1 MSTPEIIGNLIKNKR
16 NEMNISQGKLAKKL
30 DVQPPVI
37 YKYEKGI
44 IKIIPIE
51 KRRIISQILNIP
63 IKDLLYENETPS
75 YKEGYQL
82 GKAFAYEVFATI
94 FLTPSNISIEKIK
107 EKLQDCLPNSSKYD
121 YSKSIEYLL
130 EVRKILLKNQTL
142 DENDKKRIDECIS
155 LSLNSIL
162 PMSPDERPTT
172 PPNK

>member
-1 MSTPEIIGNLIKNKR
+1 MYEYSIKWRGITATEPFDIISFANRDGLYVEAVLFN
-16 NEMNISQGKLAKKL
+16 
-30 DVQPPVI
+30 DT
-37 YKYEKGI
+37 
-44 IKIIPIE
+44 
-51 KRRIISQILNIP
+51 ISQILNIP

-162 PMSPDERPTT
+162 PMSPDEQ
-172 PPNK
+172 PPNHPDK

>member
-1 MSTPEIIGNLIKNKR
+1 MSTPELIGNLIKNKR

-94 FLTPSNISIEKIK
+94 FLTPSNISIEKI
-107 EKLQDCLPNSSKYD
+107 
-121 YSKSIEYLL
+121 
-130 EVRKILLKNQTL
+130 LLK
-142 DENDKKRIDECIS
+142 
-155 LSLNSIL
+155 
-162 PMSPDERPTT
+162 
-172 PPNK
+172 